1 MHPHFEEDSPDDLIP
16 WEERKFAKM
25 PFYQEKAMTALT
37 QNYDRLRKAWLLRAL
52 QCCRVRQTLDDLLE
66 LNGSKK
72 RRLLEYLELI
82 TPAAPLPT
90 EITPL
95 LTALDQAWSTW
106 QQQPPI
112 ERRGRPFNIIAALG
126 QELNLNA
133 AEREIVL
140 FTAMLKGDPLLR
152 QGVNLVGEINQY
164 EVRDVLAAILELTP
178 EDIRQAL
185 ADDGL
190 LLTSGLVK
198 LEESYHPGLSELLDT
213 LPQLIRVVLDPLA
226 SFDHLFQECLHPAP
240 TPELRPADYAHLRQ
254 DFRVLTRLLRRAT
267 TQGEG
272 GVNILLHGD
281 PGTGKTQLAHT
292 VAHAAGLTL
301 YQVSANQARNRPHD
315 AEDRLA
321 AYRLAQ
327 ALLKHRRDCILLFDE
342 AGEVLKHSRE
352 EQHHYGA
359 LSKIWL
365 NQTLETNRVPTLWT
379 CNDLY
384 GVDEAFQRRFDLM
397 LELNTPPAAVRQRML
412 ARHLGEV
419 AINATALTRM
429 VKIADLA
436 PGHLQRAAKVLRLL
450 DYQRPARNEDCLGH
464 LLGQRTRQFAEAE
477 FPEQAAT
484 APVDFDLHLLRVEAD
499 LPALTQGLLR
509 RQQGRLCFYG
519 PPGTGKSA
527 FAAWLAQQ
535 MERPLLR
542 KQASDLLG
550 MFVGQTEQ
558 QIAAL
563 FKDARERNAVLLI
576 DEADTFLRSR
586 IGAHQRWEVSQVNE
600 LLVQMERFEGVL
612 ICATNLMDEL
622 DEAALRR
629 FDLKLCFQA
638 LSPAQAERRFRQL
651 IAEPVQEAELA
662 TLLRTLGTLDNLT
675 PGDFAVAQRQARLFD
690 QPLTPARLL
699 DVLLAESQAKPGSRR
714 RPIGFVN

>member
-1 MHPHFEEDSPDDLIP
+1 MYPKFECEDVPDDRIP
-16 WEERKFAKM
+16 WEERMVARM
-25 PFYQEKAMTALT
+25 SALT
-37 QNYDRLRKAWLLRAL
+37 KHYDQLRKVWLLRAL
-52 QCCRVRQTLDDLLE
+52 QCCRVRQTLDDVLE
-66 LNGSKK
+66 LNSSKK
-72 RRLLEYLELI
+72 RRLLEYLDLI

-90 EITPL
+90 DITPL
-95 LTALDQAWSTW
+95 LAALDQAWSAW

-112 ERRGRPFNIIAALG
+112 DRRGRPFNIVAALG
-126 QELNLNA
+126 RELSLNA
-133 AEREIVL
+133 AEQEIVL

-152 QGVNLVGEINQY
+152 QGVNLVGEVNRY
-164 EVRDVLAAILELTP
+164 EVRDLLAAILDLTP
-178 EDIRQAL
+178 EETRRAL

-190 LLTSGLVK
+190 LLTSGLVE
-198 LEESYHPGLSELLDT
+198 LEESPRDRLSESLDT
-213 LPQLIRVVLDPLA
+213 LPQLVRVVLDPFA
-226 SFDHLFQECLHPAP
+226 RFDNLFQECLHPAP
-240 TPELRPADYAHLRQ
+240 APELRPADYAHLRR
-254 DFRVLTRLLRRAT
+254 DFGVLTRLLRQAAA
-267 TQGEG
+267 QGTH

-301 YQVSANQARNRPHD
+301 YQVSANKTRNRPHD

-352 EQHHYGA
+352 EQQHYGA

-365 NQTLETNRVPTLWT
+365 NQTLETNRVPTIWT

-397 LELNTPPAAVRQRML
+397 LELDTPPAAVRQRML
-412 ARHLGEV
+412 ARHLGGV
-419 AINATALTRM
+419 AINDAALTRM
-429 VKIADLA
+429 VKTADLA

-450 DYQRPARNEDCLGH
+450 DYQRPARNEAGLSH
-464 LLGQRTRQFAEAE
+464 LLGQRARQFAEAE
-477 FPEQAAT
+477 SPEQAAT
-484 APVDFDLHLLRVEAD
+484 APVDFDLRLLRVEAD
-499 LPALTQGLLR
+499 LPALTQGLAR
-509 RQQGRLCFYG
+509 RREGRLCFYG

-535 MERPLLR
+535 LGMPLLR

-550 MFVGQTEQ
+550 MFVGETEQ
-558 QIAAL
+558 QIATL
-563 FKDARERNAVLLI
+563 FKDARERKAVLLI

-586 IGAHQRWEVSQVNE
+586 TGAHQRWEVSQVNE

-629 FDLKLCFQA
+629 FDLKLCFQT
-638 LSPAQAERRFRQL
+638 LNPAQAERRFRQL
-651 IAEPVQEAELA
+651 LAEPAAEAELEVVLP
-662 TLLRTLGTLDNLT
+662 TLRTLDNLT
-675 PGDFAVAQRQARLFD
+675 PGDFVVAQRQARLFD

-699 DVLLAESQAKPGSRR
+699 DVLLAESHAKPGSRR